1 MHYSTKWLY
10 FVSLILSKK
19 LCYYG
24 TILFFPAHPKLDYD
38 NRLKGVQNI
47 KAGTTLVLPVNID
60 GIPSP
65 TISWMLDEEP
75 IEKSARVTMDT
86 TDKVTTLTIKNTML
100 DDTGMYTVEAENTV
114 GKAVADFEVNVRGES
129 YFPFVSK
136 NNETELV
143 FFIGVV
149 STYC

>member
-1 MHYSTKWLY
+1 
-10 FVSLILSKK
+10 
-19 LCYYG
+19 
-24 TILFFPAHPKLDYD
+24 
-38 NRLKGVQNI
+38 
-47 KAGTTLVLPVNID
+47 
-60 GIPSP
+60 
-65 TISWMLDEEP
+65 MLDEEP

-136 NNETELV
+136 ITETELV
-143 FFIGVV
+143 FFIEVV
-149 STYC
+149 SFNFLLVFVKKFISVMISD